1 MSMPL
6 PAVSAPTANNC
17 WNQIGVWGDGSC
29 PELVKAVHCHNCPV
43 FTAASQRFLDA
54 PSPKGYVEEW
64 TQRLIAPI
72 EETAIDLQSVLI
84 FRLGEE
90 WLALRIPILIEV
102 TNPRP
107 IHRIPHRGGLL
118 AGLVNIRG
126 ELHLCVHLAQLL
138 GGKAIAR
145 ETVSASRRPAS
156 GGEELPAA
164 ASAQG
169 AAARLIVV
177 QFEGIRWVFPVDE
190 VDQVYRFPAGE
201 LTTAPATLARASGR
215 LTRGVF
221 TWHERS
227 VGYLDDT
234 RLFQLLRTR
243 IR

>member
-6 PAVSAPTANNC
+6 PNVSAATLNDC
-17 WNQIGVWGDGSC
+17 WNRIGVWGDGSC

-54 PSPKGYVEEW
+54 PPPKGYLEEW
-64 TQRLIAPI
+64 TKRLIAPI
-72 EETAIDLQSVLI
+72 EETATDLQSVLI

-90 WLALRIPILIEV
+90 WLALRVPVLIEV
-102 TNPRP
+102 TNTRS

-138 GGKAIAR
+138 GGKAIGR
-145 ETVSASRRPAS
+145 EAGQRPGAGQEQQAS
-156 GGEELPAA
+156 AA
-164 ASAQG
+164 APGAQE
-169 AAARLIVV
+169 RLIVV
-177 QFEGIRWVFPVDE
+177 QSEGHRWVFPVDA

-201 LTTAPATLARASGR
+201 LTGAPATLARSSGR

-221 TWHERS
+221 TWQGRS
-227 VGYLDDT
+227 VGYLDDA